1 MSPAQYCGNQ
11 FETSPVEYGAF
22 AADPVGADLQDPVHL
37 CFAGT
42 GLPVP
47 GPGSDIHVVVAC
59 VGVLVVVAAGE
70 HQSQKVAAA
79 MADQKDRAVFAP
91 GVVFFVGHPGPYDLA
106 RVRGAVRLRGV
117 PDRGSS
123 AEIARIIGDR
133 PRPAG
138 GPRACC

>member
-11 FETSPVEYGAF
+11 FETLPVEYGSF
-22 AADPVGADLQDPVHL
+22 APDPIGADLQDPVHL
-37 CFAGT
+37 RFAGT

-70 HQSQKVAAA
+70 HQSQKVAAV
-79 MADQKDRAVFAP
+79 MADQKDRTVFAP
-91 GVVFFVGHPGPYDLA
+91 GVVLFVRHPGPYDLA
-106 RVRGAVRLRGV
+106 GVRGAVRLRRV
-117 PDRGSS
+117 PDRGG
-123 AEIARIIGDR
+123 AAKIARITGDR

-138 GPRACC
+138 DP